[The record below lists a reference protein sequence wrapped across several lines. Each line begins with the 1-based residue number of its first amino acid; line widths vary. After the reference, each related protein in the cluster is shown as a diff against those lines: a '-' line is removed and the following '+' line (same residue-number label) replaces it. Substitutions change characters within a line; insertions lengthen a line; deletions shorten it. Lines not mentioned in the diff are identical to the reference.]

1 MFQGLE
7 EAVIRNIGAC
17 KQLAETVQTAY
28 GPIGMNK
35 MVINHLGKL
44 FVTNDAATIIRE
56 LEVYT
61 FSSYSLTFFWLQS
74 ISQLFRLNIQLP
86 KQKVGDGTNFVIIL
100 AGALLE
106 QAEAL
111 IRMGL
116 TPNEIAEGYEKALE
130 KALEILP
137 NLVCQ
142 TVVDVQDSDVITK
155 AIKAAIMSKQY
166 GNESFLTPLITEAC
180 GA

>member
-1 MFQGLE
+1 ML
-7 EAVIRNIGAC
+7 I
-17 KQLAETVQTAY
+17 
-28 GPIGMNK
+28 
-35 MVINHLGKL
+35 LG
-44 FVTNDAATIIRE
+44 
-56 LEVYT
+56 
-61 FSSYSLTFFWLQS
+61 
-74 ISQLFRLNIQLP
+74 SQMQE
-86 KQKVGDGTNFVIIL
+86 QEVGDGTNFVIIL

-137 NLVCQ
+137 SLTVQ
-142 TVVDVQDSDVITK
+142 TIENVQDADAITK
-155 AIKAAIMSKQY
+155 AIKAAIMAKQY

-180 GA
+180 GN

>member
-1 MFQGLE
+1 ME
-7 EAVIRNIGAC
+7 HPAA
-17 KQLAETVQTAY
+17 
-28 GPIGMNK
+28 K
-35 MVINHLGKL
+35 MMILG
-44 FVTNDAATIIRE
+44 
-56 LEVYT
+56 
-61 FSSYSLTFFWLQS
+61 
-74 ISQLFRLNIQLP
+74 SQMQE
-86 KQKVGDGTNFVIIL
+86 QEVGDGTNFVIIL

-142 TVVDVQDSDVITK
+142 TVEDVQDSAVITK
-155 AIKAAIMSKQY
+155 AITAAIMSKQY

-180 GA
+180 GM